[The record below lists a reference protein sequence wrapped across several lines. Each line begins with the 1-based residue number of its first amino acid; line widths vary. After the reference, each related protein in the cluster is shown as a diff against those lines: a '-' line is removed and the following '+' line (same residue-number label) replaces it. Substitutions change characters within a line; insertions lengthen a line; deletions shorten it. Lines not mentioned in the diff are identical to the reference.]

1 MNRRRELLKAMLA
14 SAAAS
19 ALPASAQTYPARP
32 IRLNSPW
39 TAGGTS
45 DLVLRA
51 FAQSAAK
58 NLGATIVVE
67 NKPGA
72 GGTLG
77 AVELANAKP
86 DGYTLSQLALSVL
99 SLPHMQKMSYDP
111 LKDISYIARLTSYT
125 NGFVVRADS
134 PIRSIPDLV
143 AYAKANPGKFNYG
156 SSGVGSSPHLSV
168 EEFAFRAGVQL
179 QNIPY
184 KGDSESLQA
193 LLSGTVMGISG
204 ATSWGPHVDAGTLRL
219 LAVYGSSR
227 ARRWPN
233 APTLRELGY
242 DVPDTPFGIGGP
254 KGLEPAIVRR
264 LQDAFRQTLDDPAVI
279 ATLERTDMQPNYLN
293 AEDYTKAAHEIS
305 AAQKLMIDRLGLG
318 ISR

>member
-1 MNRRRELLKAMLA
+1 VKRRPFLA
-14 SAAAS
+14 GTLALGAAA
-19 ALPASAQTYPARP
+19 ALPAASFAQAYPTRP
-32 IRLNSPW
+32 IRVISPW

-51 FAQSAAK
+51 FVQGASK
-58 NLGATIVVE
+58 HLGTMVVE

-86 DGYTLSQLALSVL
+86 DGYVLSQLALSVL

-111 LKDISYIARLTSYT
+111 IKDITYIARLTSYT

-134 PIRSIPDLV
+134 PVRSIADLV
-143 AYAKANPGKFNYG
+143 AWAKANPGRFTYG

-184 KGDSESLQA
+184 KGDSDSLQA
-193 LLSGTVMGISG
+193 LLSGTVMGVSG
-204 ATSWGPHVDAGTLRL
+204 ATSWGPHVDSGALRL
-219 LAVYGSSR
+219 LAVYSGTR
-227 ARRWPN
+227 AKRWPN
-233 APTLRELGY
+233 SPTLKELGY
-242 DVPDTPFGIGGP
+242 NVPDTPFGIGGP
-254 KGLEPAIVRR
+254 KGMDPAVVRR
-264 LQDAFRQTLDDPAVI
+264 LQEAFRQSLDDPAVI
-279 ATLERTDMQPNYLN
+279 AMLDKADMQPGFLTS
-293 AEDYTKAAHEIS
+293 EEYTRLAQEVS
-305 AAQKLMIDRLGLG
+305 AQQKVMIDRLGLG
-318 ISR
+318 IK